1 MDQKEGQISFYKKL
15 LSPQLAH
22 TTLLHTYTST
32 MSTKHL
38 FNETDELVLKS
49 LEGVQASRS
58 ASILSHRFKVL
69 YNGTHSA
76 DRVAVLSGGG
86 SGHEPAHAGFV
97 GDNMLTGAI
106 CGPVFASPSAKQ
118 VEAGCKLVPSD
129 KGHILV
135 VTNYTGDMLH
145 FGLAAEKL
153 KSQGHK
159 VGIIK
164 SADDVAVDRKS
175 GGLVGR
181 RGLAGTVLL
190 DKIVGGAAWD
200 KLSFD
205 ECMAIGTEVAENTA
219 TASIGLDY
227 CHVPG
232 RSVENHV
239 LLDQNECQFGLG
251 IHNEP
256 GVKTIN
262 PVPAPESMVDTLLKY
277 LVSQDDPERS
287 FVKFKEGD
295 EVILLANNLGGIS
308 TIEMR
313 AAVQLAREQLEK
325 THKIKSV
332 RVLCGTFMSSLN
344 APGFS
349 ITLVNLS
356 NGSHSKNVLK
366 YLDAVSDAPA
376 WVNVAPPTSV
386 KPFINEDKIFDD
398 ETSNIKA
405 PTLDIPEQTVVAA
418 LTQASQNIIKAE
430 PQLTAW
436 DTEMGDG
443 DCGHTIEHGCRALL
457 EYLNKNKSDPKA
469 LEIIPIV
476 RAVVHITEEDM
487 GGTLGAIFGIF
498 FASFLNALLL
508 DPLSH
513 KTDVNV
519 TDKLVNAANTGL
531 ESLMN
536 HTPARP
542 GDRTVMDV
550 LIPYVQS
557 LVSTKDI
564 KEAALKA
571 KQAAEGTKKIKPR
584 LGRAVYVGEKD
595 GELPPDPGAWAVY
608 ELVDGFANHK

>member
-1 MDQKEGQISFYKKL
+1 
-15 LSPQLAH
+15 
-22 TTLLHTYTST
+22 

-58 ASILSHRFKVL
+58 ASILSNRFKVL
-69 YNGTHSA
+69 YNGNHTK

-181 RGLAGTVLL
+181 RGLAGTILL
-190 DKIVGGAAWD
+190 DKIVGAAAFA
-200 KLSFD
+200 KLSFE
-205 ECMAIGTEVAENTA
+205 ECMEIGSEVADNTA

-232 RSVENHV
+232 RSVEKHSS
-239 LLDQNECQFGLG
+239 LGQDECQFGLG

-256 GVKTIN
+256 GVKTLSPI
-262 PVPAPESMVDTLLKY
+262 PSPDKLVETLLQY
-277 LVSQDDPERS
+277 IVSQDDAQRS

-308 TIEMR
+308 VIEMR
-313 AAVQLAREQLEK
+313 AAVQLAVEQLEK
-325 THKIKSV
+325 TYKIASV
-332 RVLCGTFMSSLN
+332 RVLCGTYMSSLN

-349 ITLVNLS
+349 LTLVNLS
-356 NGSHSKNVLK
+356 NGTHSKQVLEH
-366 YLDAVSDAPA
+366 LDATCDAPA
-376 WVNVAPPTSV
+376 WVNISPPVSV
-386 KPFINEDKIFDD
+386 KPFVSEDTIFD
-398 ETSNIKA
+398 ESA
-405 PTLDIPEQTVVAA
+405 STLKEPVLDVDQKTLVAA
-418 LTQASQNIIKAE
+418 LKQASANIVKAE
-430 PQLTAW
+430 PQLTEW

-443 DCGHTIEHGCRALL
+443 DCGHTIEHGCKALVS
-457 EYLNKNKSDPKA
+457 YLDKNKNDPKA

-513 KTDVNV
+513 KEVPV

-531 ESLMN
+531 ESLMK

-557 LVSTKDI
+557 LVATKDA

-595 GELPPDPGAWAVY
+595 GELPPDPGAWAVF
-608 ELVDGFANHK
+608 ELVDGFANHQ